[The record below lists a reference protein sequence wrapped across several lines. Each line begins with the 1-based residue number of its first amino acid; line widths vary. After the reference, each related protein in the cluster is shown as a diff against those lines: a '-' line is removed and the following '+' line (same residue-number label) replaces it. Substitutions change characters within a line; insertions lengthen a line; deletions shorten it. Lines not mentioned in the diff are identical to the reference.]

1 MLGSFVRSLTRKAT
15 HLIAGVVYAGIEGFA
30 FLLSP
35 YGLSTVIGSEIIAF
49 SIQSPARARNVAVS
63 STLLVI
69 AARALHVAYLSIRCS
84 KKQPSVDNDV
94 LESIWDWNP
103 PGDDA
108 LSSNTWTILKE
119 LVLTMRSLRDAY
131 PEVEEYLSR
140 PEFAAMEMAPRLYYY
155 FKKEEKLNR
164 APLAA
169 KEMQEASKEDV
180 AALQQYRDFACFAY
194 DYTNDDA
201 LSKAL
206 EDKGYSL
213 IGAKYKP
220 ELMPSGS
227 PAFFLAANNADRE
240 LMLCIRGT
248 FSAEDV
254 FTDLFANGASFG
266 EEGTAHTG
274 MLRASEYCA
283 KRFSTLF
290 QNFVSDSAHNSI
302 VLLGHSLGAGVAAL
316 LCLKLMDQGIDS
328 SRLRCYAYEPPACM
342 AENLAKKL
350 SSVTLS
356 LVHNDDIV
364 PRLAVTPFLNLLKDL
379 SDFDWRLETKDDEN
393 MPVLLRMFTSLVQAP
408 DDNTAPEDVQ
418 KPVQKQQNVS
428 DYDPV
433 VPGRVVYLSPGG
445 NPLVIDGTSPIL
457 RNTRLSSSMVMDHF
471 IDTETFTNALFS
483 KP

>member
-1 MLGSFVRSLTRKAT
+1 MLGSLVVSLTRRVT
-15 HLIAGVVYAGIEGFA
+15 HLVAGVVYAGIEGFA

-35 YGLSTVIGSEIIAF
+35 YGISAVIGSEILAF
-49 SIQSPARARNVAVS
+49 SIQNPARARNVALS

-69 AARALHVAYLSIRCS
+69 GARALHVAYLSIRCS
-84 KKQPSVDNDV
+84 KKEPSVDNDV
-94 LESIWDWNP
+94 IESIWDWNP
-103 PGDDA
+103 PEDDA
-108 LSSNTWTILKE
+108 LSSNTWTILRE
-119 LVLTMRSLRDAY
+119 LVLAMRSLRAAY

-140 PEFAAMEMAPRLYYY
+140 PEFSPMEMGPRLYYY
-155 FKKEEKLNR
+155 FRKEEQLDR
-164 APLAA
+164 TPLADS
-169 KEMQEASKEDV
+169 EMQEADKEDV
-180 AALQQYRDFACFAY
+180 AALQRYRDFACFAY
-194 DYTNDDA
+194 DYTDDDA

-227 PAFFLAANNADRE
+227 PAFFLAANNTDRE

-248 FSAEDV
+248 YSAEDV

-290 QNFVSDSAHNSI
+290 QNFVSDSSQNSI

-379 SDFDWRLETKDDEN
+379 SEFDWRVETKDDEN
-393 MPVLLRMFTSLVQAP
+393 MPLLLRMVTSLIQAP
-408 DDNTAPEDVQ
+408 DDKSTPENAEKPTKQ
-418 KPVQKQQNVS
+418 KPNDL

-445 NPLVIDGTSPIL
+445 TPFLIDGHSPIL
-457 RNTRLSSSMVMDHF
+457 RNTKLSGSMVMDHF
-471 IDTETFTNALFS
+471 IDTEAFTNALFNTV
-483 KP
+483 